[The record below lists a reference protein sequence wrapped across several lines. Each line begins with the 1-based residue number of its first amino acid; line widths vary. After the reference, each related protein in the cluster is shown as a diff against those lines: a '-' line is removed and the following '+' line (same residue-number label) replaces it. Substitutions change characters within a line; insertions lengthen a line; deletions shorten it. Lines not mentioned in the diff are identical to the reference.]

1 MGKRTYLAQIW
12 RFFLILLMSSII
24 GGCLLYAYGLRFNF
38 TASMPRGVYL
48 LVQGQPQKE
57 DMVTFCL
64 PADQAEFAYSQGY
77 LQQGTCVGGVQGL
90 LKILG
95 GVAGDTVI
103 ITNNTIQIGNVTLPT
118 YGTDQLGRLLI
129 QELEAGVI
137 PEGKAFVY
145 APYDRS
151 YDSRYFGLV
160 PRASLQKVQRLYP

>member
-1 MGKRTYLAQIW
+1 MNTKIYLAHIW
-12 RFFLILLMSSII
+12 RFFLILLMSSVI

-48 LVQGQPQKE
+48 VEAVQPQKG
-57 DMVTFCL
+57 DMVAFCL
-64 PADQAEFAYSQGY
+64 PAVQAEFAYTQGY
-77 LQQGTCVGGVQGL
+77 LQQGTCTSGVQGL

-95 GVAGDTVI
+95 GVAGDIVI
-103 ITNNTIQIGNVTLPT
+103 TKNNTIQVGDVILPI

-129 QELEAGVI
+129 QELQAGVI

-145 APYDRS
+145 APYSRS

-160 PRASLQKVQRLYP
+160 PRASLQKVRRLYP